1 MTKGGAVSL
10 IRAWTIVGILSLLF
24 VVSMVDRFA
33 LGLLVQPLK
42 QDLGVS
48 DVQLGFL
55 FGSAFALF
63 YGVLTIPIARMAD
76 HGNRLRLIV
85 GAALLWS
92 ACTAL
97 SGFATSFAMLIA
109 LRIGLAIGE
118 AALVPSAYSMIGD
131 LFPPERRT
139 LGGAVFNT
147 FGMAGAS
154 GAYIIGSSAI
164 DVSEAMQLHQSF
176 ADFKVWQLVFFLI
189 GAPGVVLA
197 LVLAVVGRE
206 PGRAAPPGAVVDTS
220 FKDVMRHVRTHG
232 WLYPGLFIGAGLLQL
247 GTNGFLAWTP
257 TYLSRA
263 FDMPIIEAG
272 RLFGTSNL
280 IAFIAGSLIMP
291 IIGVWL
297 ARYRKDAIVLIAA
310 ACSTISAVCCV
321 VATLQSSPGAFILF
335 AFLGLFTSVGGA
347 STVISSIH
355 MLTPARMRATLTA
368 ALLICLTA
376 IALGIAPPF
385 VGAVAE
391 RFGTG
396 KGALGVGMATVAAV
410 GAVISVLL
418 LLKARSEVL
427 RYLTAEEEGREG

>member
-1 MTKGGAVSL
+1 MGRGAVSST
-10 IRAWTIVGILSLLF
+10 RAWGIVGILSLLF

-48 DVQLGFL
+48 DVQLGLL

-63 YGVLTIPIARMAD
+63 YGVLTIPIARIAD
-76 HGNRLRLIV
+76 RGNRLRLIG
-85 GAALLWS
+85 GAVILWS
-92 ACTAL
+92 GCTVM

-118 AALVPSAYSMIGD
+118 AALVPSAYSLIGD
-131 LFPPERRT
+131 LLPRDRRT
-139 LGGAVFNT
+139 LGGAIFNT

-154 GAYIIGSSAI
+154 GAYIIGSVAI
-164 DVSEAMQLHQSF
+164 DASEAMQISKTF

-189 GAPGVVLA
+189 GAPGLVLA
-197 LVLAVVGRE
+197 LLLAFVGCE
-206 PGRAAPPGAVVDTS
+206 PPRVTTPGETVDSS
-220 FKDVMRHVRTHG
+220 FKEVIRHVRAHG
-232 WLYPGLFIGAGLLQL
+232 WLYPGLFIGAGFLQL

-263 FDMPIIEAG
+263 FDMPIVEAG
-272 RLFGTSNL
+272 RLFGSSNL
-280 IAFIAGSLIMP
+280 VAFIAGSLIVP
-291 IIGVWL
+291 LIGVWL
-297 ARYRKDAIVLIAA
+297 ARRRKDAVVVIAVT
-310 ACSTISAVCCV
+310 CSALSAVSCV
-321 VATLQSSPGAFILF
+321 AATLQTSPYAFLVF
-335 AFLGLFTSVGGA
+335 AFLGLFMSIGGA
-347 STVISSIH
+347 STIIASIH

-368 ALLICLTA
+368 SLLICLTA

-396 KGALGVGMATVAAV
+396 KGALGVGLATVAAF
-410 GAVISVLL
+410 GAAVSILL
-418 LLKARSEVL
+418 LLKARQEVL
-427 RYLTAEEEGREG
+427 RYLTAARS